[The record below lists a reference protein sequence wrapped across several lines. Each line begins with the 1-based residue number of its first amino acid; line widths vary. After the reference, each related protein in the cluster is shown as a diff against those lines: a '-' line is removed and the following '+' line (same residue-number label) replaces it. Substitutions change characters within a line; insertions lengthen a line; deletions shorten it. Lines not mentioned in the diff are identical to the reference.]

1 MNSANEVLNLVKV
14 KIYEKMM
21 AQMGHAEGEDGAVA
35 FKDHSK
41 VPAYLALS
49 ELFKEISDDEDIKRL
64 VGEE

>member
-21 AQMGHAEGEDGAVA
+21 AQMGHAEGEDAA
-35 FKDHSK
+35 ASIDYSK
-41 VPAYLALS
+41 IPAYLALS